1 MDEVDFY
8 LFDLESKFKKLQ
20 NLNKEYYLSYSGGK
34 DSHLLL
40 WFIKSWLKE
49 NDNNLYEWCNN
60 NISIVGCNTY
70 LEHPEILKRIYKH
83 SDIVLTPKIK
93 PMEIKEKYGIPCFS
107 KEQDFY
113 IYYYQLALI
122 KGKIPSPTILQKM
135 NGTYYTGFNVSKKA
149 RDYVKSGEAHM
160 ITHLCC
166 KYLKKEP
173 FKEYEKKSK
182 RKAILGIRS
191 GESQLRKKQY
201 KSCFTKDKKFTPLY
215 DLSSELEDRIYKKYQ
230 IEIPT
235 IYNYVERTGCMGCPY
250 GSYKKDT
257 QKELELLSPQQREYI
272 CELFKESY
280 EILGILKKE
289 EK

>member
-8 LFDLESKFKKLQ
+8 LLDLESKFKKLQ

-93 PMEIKEKYGIPCFS
+93 PIEIKEKYGIPCFS

-113 IYYYQLALI
+113 IYYYQLALR

-135 NGTYYTGFNVSKKA
+135 NGTYHTGFNVSKKA
-149 RDYVKSGEAHM
+149 RDYVKSGNSHR

-166 KYLKKEP
+166 KYLKKDP
-173 FKEYEKKSK
+173 FNEYEKRSK
-182 RKAILGIRS
+182 RKAILFDWW
-191 GESQLRKKQY
+191 LVRK
-201 KSCFTKDKKFTPLY
+201 
-215 DLSSELEDRIYKKYQ
+215 
-230 IEIPT
+230 
-235 IYNYVERTGCMGCPY
+235 
-250 GSYKKDT
+250 
-257 QKELELLSPQQREYI
+257 
-272 CELFKESY
+272 
-280 EILGILKKE
+280 
-289 EK
+289 